1 MVDRCG
7 SGRAAPRSFTDE
19 VSRFYAAEVVLA
31 WEYIH
36 TRNIIYRDL
45 KPENLLISA
54 DGHLK
59 VRARVASTSA
69 ASHAAPP
76 VRVR

>member
-1 MVDRCG
+1 V
-7 SGRAAPRSFTDE
+7 A
-19 VSRFYAAEVVLA
+19 RFYAAEVVLA

-36 TRNIIYRDL
+36 TRHIIYRDL

-59 VRARVASTSA
+59 ARDMA
-69 ASHAAPP
+69 
-76 VRVR
+76 RG